1 MNINHKTIQLRNSF
15 FAIFGLTLLLAA
27 SLTITQAWAQQSS
40 SGNATSTGNQTSGAT
55 NMTAAAG
62 GDILLPEQNITLPEQ
77 RLSEF
82 IKKLRT
88 VFSES
93 NVNLTIP
100 EGQSISEFVTNL
112 NQSEGFKTLS
122 ERFTQLAQQSGINAS
137 GERLSKIQGANLT
150 GLADRLQQAQERI
163 QTARAE

>member
-27 SLTITQAWAQQSS
+27 SLTITQTWAQQSP

-55 NMTAAAG
+55 NMTAAAA
-62 GDILLPEQNITLPEQ
+62 GDSEQ
-77 RLSEF
+77 RLSDF
-82 IKKLRT
+82 VKKLRT
-88 VFSES
+88 VFIGS

-122 ERFTQLAQQSGINAS
+122 EKFTQLAQQSGINAS
-137 GERLSKIQGANLT
+137 GERLSKLQGANLT

>member
-1 MNINHKTIQLRNSF
+1 
-15 FAIFGLTLLLAA
+15 
-27 SLTITQAWAQQSS
+27 
-40 SGNATSTGNQTSGAT
+40 
-55 NMTAAAG
+55 MTAAAA
-62 GDILLPEQNITLPEQ
+62 GDSEQ
-77 RLSEF
+77 RLSDF
-82 IKKLRT
+82 VKKLRT
-88 VFSES
+88 VFIGS

-122 ERFTQLAQQSGINAS
+122 DKFTQLAQQSGINAS
-137 GERLSKIQGANLT
+137 GERLSKLQGANLT

>member
-27 SLTITQAWAQQSS
+27 SLTVTQTWAQQSS

-55 NMTAAAG
+55 NMTTTAAG
-62 GDILLPEQNITLPEQ
+62 DSEQ
-77 RLSEF
+77 RLSDF
-82 IKKLRT
+82 VKKLRT
-88 VFSES
+88 VFIGS

-122 ERFTQLAQQSGINAS
+122 EKFTQLAQQSGINAS
-137 GERLSKIQGANLT
+137 GERLSKLQGANLT

>member
-27 SLTITQAWAQQSS
+27 SLTITQTWAQQSP

-55 NMTAAAG
+55 NMTAAAA
-62 GDILLPEQNITLPEQ
+62 GDSEQ
-77 RLSEF
+77 RLSDF
-82 IKKLRT
+82 VKKLRT
-88 VFSES
+88 VFIGS
-93 NVNLTIP
+93 NVNLTVP

-112 NQSEGFKTLS
+112 NQSEGFRTLS
-122 ERFTQLAQQSGINAS
+122 EKFTQLAQQSGINAS
-137 GERLSKIQGANLT
+137 GERLSKLQGANLT

>member
-1 MNINHKTIQLRNSF
+1 
-15 FAIFGLTLLLAA
+15 
-27 SLTITQAWAQQSS
+27 
-40 SGNATSTGNQTSGAT
+40 
-55 NMTAAAG
+55 MTAAAA
-62 GDILLPEQNITLPEQ
+62 GDSEQ
-77 RLSEF
+77 RLSDF
-82 IKKLRT
+82 VKKLRT
-88 VFSES
+88 VFIGS

-137 GERLSKIQGANLT
+137 GERLSKLQGANLT

>member
-27 SLTITQAWAQQSS
+27 SLTITHTWAQQSS

-55 NMTAAAG
+55 NMTAATAG
-62 GDILLPEQNITLPEQ
+62 DSEQ
-77 RLSEF
+77 RLSDF
-82 IKKLRT
+82 VKKLRT
-88 VFSES
+88 VFIGS

-122 ERFTQLAQQSGINAS
+122 EKITQLAQQSGINA
-137 GERLSKIQGANLT
+137 GERLSKLQGANLT

>member
-27 SLTITQAWAQQSS
+27 SLTITQTWAQSS

-55 NMTAAAG
+55 NMTAAAA
-62 GDILLPEQNITLPEQ
+62 GDSEQ
-77 RLSEF
+77 RLSDF
-82 IKKLRT
+82 VKKLRT
-88 VFSES
+88 VFIGS

-137 GERLSKIQGANLT
+137 GERLSKLQGANLT

>member
-27 SLTITQAWAQQSS
+27 SLTVTQTWAQQSS

-55 NMTAAAG
+55 NMTTTAAG
-62 GDILLPEQNITLPEQ
+62 DSEQ
-77 RLSEF
+77 RLSDF
-82 IKKLRT
+82 VKKLRT
-88 VFSES
+88 VFIGS
-93 NVNLTIP
+93 NVNLTMP

-122 ERFTQLAQQSGINAS
+122 EKFTQLAQQSGINAS
-137 GERLSKIQGANLT
+137 GERLSKLQGANLT

>member
-27 SLTITQAWAQQSS
+27 SLTITQTWAQQSS

-62 GDILLPEQNITLPEQ
+62 GDPEQ

-82 IKKLRT
+82 VKKLRT
-88 VFSES
+88 VFTGS
-93 NVNLTIP
+93 NVNLTVP

>member
-27 SLTITQAWAQQSS
+27 SLTITHTWAQQSS
-40 SGNATSTGNQTSGAT
+40 SGNATSTGNQTAT
-55 NMTAAAG
+55 AG
-62 GDILLPEQNITLPEQ
+62 DSEQ
-77 RLSEF
+77 RLSDF
-82 IKKLRT
+82 VKKLRT
-88 VFSES
+88 VFIGS

-112 NQSEGFKTLS
+112 NQSEGFRTLS
-122 ERFTQLAQQSGINAS
+122 EKITQLAQQSGINA
-137 GERLSKIQGANLT
+137 GERLSKLQGANLT

>member
-27 SLTITQAWAQQSS
+27 SLTITQTWAQQSS
-40 SGNATSTGNQTSGAT
+40 SGNATSTGNQTSGTT
-55 NMTAAAG
+55 NMTTAAG
-62 GDILLPEQNITLPEQ
+62 GDPEQ
-77 RLSEF
+77 RLSDF
-82 IKKLRT
+82 VKKLRT
-88 VFSES
+88 VFTGS

>member
-27 SLTITQAWAQQSS
+27 SLTITQTWAQQSS

-55 NMTAAAG
+55 NMTAATAG
-62 GDILLPEQNITLPEQ
+62 DSEQ
-77 RLSEF
+77 RLSDF
-82 IKKLRT
+82 VKKLRT
-88 VFSES
+88 VFIGS

-122 ERFTQLAQQSGINAS
+122 EKITQLAQQSGINA
-137 GERLSKIQGANLT
+137 GERLSKLQGANLT

>member
-1 MNINHKTIQLRNSF
+1 MNINHKTIQLRISF

-27 SLTITQAWAQQSS
+27 SFTITQTWAQQSS

-55 NMTAAAG
+55 A

-82 IKKLRT
+82 VKKLRT

-93 NVNLTIP
+93 NVNLTMP

-122 ERFTQLAQQSGINAS
+122 EKFTQLAQQSGINAS

>member
-27 SLTITQAWAQQSS
+27 SLTVTQTWAQQSS

-55 NMTAAAG
+55 NMTTTAAG
-62 GDILLPEQNITLPEQ
+62 DSEQ
-77 RLSEF
+77 RLSDF
-82 IKKLRT
+82 VKKLRT
-88 VFSES
+88 VFSGS
-93 NVNLTIP
+93 GVNLTVP
-100 EGQSISEFVTNL
+100 EGQSVSEFVTNL
-112 NQSEGFKTLS
+112 NQSEGFRTLS
-122 ERFTQLAQQSGINAS
+122 EKFTQLAQQSGINAS
-137 GERLSKIQGANLT
+137 GERLSKLQGANLT

>member
-27 SLTITQAWAQQSS
+27 SLTITHTWAQQSS
-40 SGNATSTGNQTSGAT
+40 SGNATSTGNQTAT
-55 NMTAAAG
+55 AG
-62 GDILLPEQNITLPEQ
+62 DSEQ
-77 RLSEF
+77 RLSDF
-82 IKKLRT
+82 VKKLRT
-88 VFSES
+88 VFIGS

-122 ERFTQLAQQSGINAS
+122 DKFTQLAQQSGINAS
-137 GERLSKIQGANLT
+137 GERLSKLQGANLT

>member
-27 SLTITQAWAQQSS
+27 SLTITHTWAQQSS
-40 SGNATSTGNQTSGAT
+40 SGNATSTGNQTAT
-55 NMTAAAG
+55 AG
-62 GDILLPEQNITLPEQ
+62 DSEQ
-77 RLSEF
+77 RLSDF
-82 IKKLRT
+82 VKKLRT
-88 VFSES
+88 VFIGS

-122 ERFTQLAQQSGINAS
+122 EKITQLAQQSGINA
-137 GERLSKIQGANLT
+137 GERLSKLQGANLT

>member
-27 SLTITQAWAQQSS
+27 SLTITHTWAQQSS
-40 SGNATSTGNQTSGAT
+40 SGNATSTGNQTAT
-55 NMTAAAG
+55 AG
-62 GDILLPEQNITLPEQ
+62 DSEQ
-77 RLSEF
+77 RLSDF
-82 IKKLRT
+82 VKKLRT
-88 VFSES
+88 VFIGS

-112 NQSEGFKTLS
+112 NQSEGFRTLS
-122 ERFTQLAQQSGINAS
+122 EKFTQLAQQSGINAS
-137 GERLSKIQGANLT
+137 GERLSKLQGANLT

>member
-1 MNINHKTIQLRNSF
+1 MNINDKTIQLRNSF

-27 SLTITQAWAQQSS
+27 SLTITHTWAQQSS
-40 SGNATSTGNQTSGAT
+40 SGNATSTGNQTAT
-55 NMTAAAG
+55 AG
-62 GDILLPEQNITLPEQ
+62 DSEQ
-77 RLSEF
+77 RLSDF
-82 IKKLRT
+82 VKKLRT
-88 VFSES
+88 VFIGS

-122 ERFTQLAQQSGINAS
+122 EKITQLAQQSGINA
-137 GERLSKIQGANLT
+137 GERLSKLQGANLT

>member
-27 SLTITQAWAQQSS
+27 SLTITQTWAQQSS
-40 SGNATSTGNQTSGAT
+40 SGNATSTGNQTSGA

-62 GDILLPEQNITLPEQ
+62 GDPEQ
-77 RLSEF
+77 RLSDF
-82 IKKLRT
+82 VKKLRT
-88 VFSES
+88 VFTGS
-93 NVNLTIP
+93 NVNLTVP
-100 EGQSISEFVTNL
+100 AGQSISEFVTNL

>member
-27 SLTITQAWAQQSS
+27 SLTITQTWAQQSS

-55 NMTAAAG
+55 NMTAATAG
-62 GDILLPEQNITLPEQ
+62 DSEQ
-77 RLSEF
+77 RLSDF
-82 IKKLRT
+82 VKKLRT
-88 VFSES
+88 VFSGS
-93 NVNLTIP
+93 GVNLTVP

-122 ERFTQLAQQSGINAS
+122 ERFTQLAQQSGINVS
-137 GERLSKIQGANLT
+137 GERLSKLQGANLT

>member
-1 MNINHKTIQLRNSF
+1 
-15 FAIFGLTLLLAA
+15 
-27 SLTITQAWAQQSS
+27 
-40 SGNATSTGNQTSGAT
+40 
-55 NMTAAAG
+55 MTAATAG
-62 GDILLPEQNITLPEQ
+62 DSEQ

-82 IKKLRT
+82 VKKLRT
-88 VFSES
+88 VFSGS
-93 NVNLTIP
+93 GVNLTVP

-137 GERLSKIQGANLT
+137 GERLSKLQGANLT

>member
-62 GDILLPEQNITLPEQ
+62 GDSEQ

>member
-15 FAIFGLTLLLAA
+15 FAIFGLTLLLAS
-27 SLTITQAWAQQSS
+27 SLTITQTWAQQSS
-40 SGNATSTGNQTSGAT
+40 GNATTTGNQSSGAT
-55 NMTAAAG
+55 NMTAAAA
-62 GDILLPEQNITLPEQ
+62 GDSEQ
-77 RLSEF
+77 RLSDF
-82 IKKLRT
+82 VKKLRT
-88 VFSES
+88 VFIGS

-112 NQSEGFKTLS
+112 NQSEGFRTLS
-122 ERFTQLAQQSGINAS
+122 EKITQLAQQSGINA
-137 GERLSKIQGANLT
+137 GERLSKLQGANLT

>member
-1 MNINHKTIQLRNSF
+1 MNINHKTIRLRNSF

-27 SLTITQAWAQQSS
+27 SLTINQTWAQQSS

-55 NMTAAAG
+55 NMTAATG
-62 GDILLPEQNITLPEQ
+62 GDSEQ

>member
-27 SLTITQAWAQQSS
+27 SLTINQTWAQQSS

-55 NMTAAAG
+55 NMTAATT
-62 GDILLPEQNITLPEQ
+62 GDPEQ

-82 IKKLRT
+82 VKKLRT

-137 GERLSKIQGANLT
+137 GERLSKLQGANLT

>member
-27 SLTITQAWAQQSS
+27 SLTINQTWAQQSS
-40 SGNATSTGNQTSGAT
+40 SGNATSTGNQTSGAM
-55 NMTAAAG
+55 NMTSAAAG
-62 GDILLPEQNITLPEQ
+62 DSEQ
-77 RLSEF
+77 RLSDF
-82 IKKLRT
+82 VKKLRT

-122 ERFTQLAQQSGINAS
+122 ERFTQLAQQSGMNAS
-137 GERLSKIQGANLT
+137 GERLSKLQGANLT

>member
-1 MNINHKTIQLRNSF
+1 MNIYHKTIQLRNSF
-15 FAIFGLTLLLAA
+15 FAIFGLSLLLAA
-27 SLTITQAWAQQSS
+27 SLTITQTWAQQSS
-40 SGNATSTGNQTSGAT
+40 SGNATSTGNQTAT
-55 NMTAAAG
+55 AG
-62 GDILLPEQNITLPEQ
+62 DSEQ
-77 RLSEF
+77 RLSDF
-82 IKKLRT
+82 VKKLRT
-88 VFSES
+88 VFIGS

-122 ERFTQLAQQSGINAS
+122 DKFTQLAQQSGINAS
-137 GERLSKIQGANLT
+137 GERLSKLQGANLT

>member
-27 SLTITQAWAQQSS
+27 SLTVTQAWAQQPS

-55 NMTAAAG
+55 NMTAATG
-62 GDILLPEQNITLPEQ
+62 GDSEQ

>member
-27 SLTITQAWAQQSS
+27 SLTITQTWAQQSP

-55 NMTAAAG
+55 NMTAAAA
-62 GDILLPEQNITLPEQ
+62 GDSEQ
-77 RLSEF
+77 RLSDF
-82 IKKLRT
+82 VKKLRT
-88 VFSES
+88 VFIGSG
-93 NVNLTIP
+93 VNLTVP

-112 NQSEGFKTLS
+112 NQSEGFRTLS
-122 ERFTQLAQQSGINAS
+122 EKFTQLAQQSGINAS
-137 GERLSKIQGANLT
+137 GERLSKLQGANLT

>member
-27 SLTITQAWAQQSS
+27 SLTITQTWAQQSS
-40 SGNATSTGNQTSGAT
+40 GNATTTGNQSSGAA
-55 NMTAAAG
+55 NMTAAAA
-62 GDILLPEQNITLPEQ
+62 GDSEQ
-77 RLSEF
+77 RLSDF
-82 IKKLRT
+82 VKKLRT
-88 VFSES
+88 VFIGS

-100 EGQSISEFVTNL
+100 EGQSVSEFVTNL
-112 NQSEGFKTLS
+112 NQSEGFKALS
-122 ERFTQLAQQSGINAS
+122 EKFTQLAQQSGINAS
-137 GERLSKIQGANLT
+137 GERLSKLQGANLT

>member
-27 SLTITQAWAQQSS
+27 SLTINQTWAQQSP
-40 SGNATSTGNQTSGAT
+40 SGNATSTGNQTSGTT
-55 NMTAAAG
+55 NMTAATG
-62 GDILLPEQNITLPEQ
+62 GDSEQ

-82 IKKLRT
+82 VKKLRT

-137 GERLSKIQGANLT
+137 GERLSKLQGANLT

>member
-27 SLTITQAWAQQSS
+27 SLTINQTWAQQSS
-40 SGNATSTGNQTSGAT
+40 SGNATSTENQTSGAM
-55 NMTAAAG
+55 NMTSAAAG
-62 GDILLPEQNITLPEQ
+62 DSEQ
-77 RLSEF
+77 RLSDF
-82 IKKLRT
+82 VKKLRT

-137 GERLSKIQGANLT
+137 GERLSKLQGANLT